1 MWLVIACGVIVC
13 SYLIWLASDWIGR
26 GAEIIGHGWNPGV
39 RGATISA
46 VSSSLP
52 ELFVTLMFLN
62 ILHDEEGFLGGLA
75 TMTGSAIFNI
85 LLIPGAMG
93 VVALMAQ
100 KHRKGEVSRRVVLRD
115 GTWLVFVQLV
125 LLVFLNLGRFGIVE
139 SSMLLALYC
148 GYVFSLFHTNKKR
161 GTMPFKSHRQTFAK
175 QVFRLVIAGVVVLG
189 VSCYFLVEGC
199 VLLSEM
205 AGWGLAATA
214 LIVAAAATSLPDTFI
229 SIREAMGGSPVE
241 GVSNAFGS
249 NIFDLCVA
257 LGLPVFLYTVVNGP
271 VELSVQLQ
279 HSLIQLWY
287 CMIGLTV
294 TAIVVLALGR
304 SLTWLGSISLLAM
317 YVGFVVSVLA
327 GLWGHIG

>member
-1 MWLVIACGVIVC
+1 MIVCGVLVC
-13 SYLIWLASDWIGR
+13 SWLIWLASEWIGR

-62 ILHDEEGFLGGLA
+62 ILHDETGFLGGLA

-93 VVALMAQ
+93 IVALVAQ
-100 KHRKGEVSRRVVLRD
+100 RKKKSDVSRKVVLRD
-115 GTWLVFVQLV
+115 GTWLLFVQLV
-125 LLVFLNLGRFGIVE
+125 LLGFLQLGSFGMLE
-139 SSMLLALYC
+139 SLVLLALYG
-148 GYVFSLFHTNKKR
+148 GYVFTLFHNNRRAGKL
-161 GTMPFKSHRQTFAK
+161 PFRSHRQSFAK
-175 QVFRLVIAGVVVLG
+175 QVRRLVVVGILVLG

-199 VLLSEM
+199 VKLSEM
-205 AGWGLAATA
+205 AGWGIAATA

-229 SIREAMGGSPVE
+229 SLRDAMSGSPVE

-257 LGLPVFLYTVVNGP
+257 LGLPVFIYSAMHG
-271 VELSVQLQ
+271 SVQLSAELQ
-279 HSLIQLWY
+279 DSLTQLWC

-294 TAIVVLALGR
+294 FAVIVLALGKR
-304 SLTWLGSISLLAM
+304 LTWFGSISLLAM
-317 YVGFVVSVLA
+317 YVGFVTTVFLGFWRHV
-327 GLWGHIG
+327 G

>member
-1 MWLVIACGVIVC
+1 MSVMIVCGVIFC
-13 SYLIWLASDWIGR
+13 SWLIWLASEWIGR

-62 ILHDEEGFLGGLA
+62 ILHDEKGFLGGLA

-93 VVALMAQ
+93 IVALLA
-100 KHRKGEVSRRVVLRD
+100 KKGNKSNVSRGVVVRD
-115 GTWLVFVQLV
+115 GTWLLFIQMVLLGFLQMGSFGMVESSV
-125 LLVFLNLGRFGIVE
+125 LLVFYG
-139 SSMLLALYC
+139 A
-148 GYVFSLFHTNKKR
+148 YVFSLFYKRRKK
-161 GTMPFKSHRQTFAK
+161 GKLPFRSHRQLFAK
-175 QVFRLVIAGVVVLG
+175 QVRQLVIAGILLLG

-199 VLLSEM
+199 VRLSEL

-229 SIREAMGGSPVE
+229 SLRDAMSGSPDE

-257 LGLPVFLYTVVNGP
+257 LGLPVFIYSAIHGP
-271 VELSVQLQ
+271 VQLSAELQA
-279 HSLIQLWY
+279 SLTQLWY

-294 TAIVVLALGR
+294 CAVVILGLGR
-304 SLTWLGSISLLAM
+304 RLTWFSSLSMLAI
-317 YVGFVVSVLA
+317 YAGFVSSVLA